1 MRDFTGRTVIVTGA
15 GSGIGRATAVL
26 LATEG
31 AELTLVDV
39 DEQGLAG
46 TGDELEK
53 ASPGSR
59 ALLVTADVSREEE
72 VAGYVRATME
82 TFGRIDGVV
91 NNAGI
96 EGKHG
101 LTEDYGTEELDR
113 VIGVNLVG
121 VHLGMRHTLKIM
133 REQRRGA
140 IVNMAS
146 LAGIRGVA
154 QRAGYVAAKHGVI
167 GLTRSAALEYGRFG
181 IRVNAIAPG
190 GVLTPLVERAMREA
204 GGDNWRELAD
214 AAGTPMGRLGA
225 PEDIAA
231 PVAFLLSPEAAF
243 INGTVL
249 TIDGGQSTAA
259 F

>member
-1 MRDFTGRTVIVTGA
+1 MVRDFTGRTVIVTGA

-53 ASPGSR
+53 TSPGSR

-190 GVLTPLVERAMREA
+190 GVLTPWSSGRCARP
-204 GGDNWRELAD
+204 
-214 AAGTPMGRLGA
+214 AGTTGA
-225 PEDIAA
+225 SSPTPPARPWDGSA
-231 PVAFLLSPEAAF
+231 PRRTSPHPPPSCSPPRRPS
-243 INGTVL
+243 
-249 TIDGGQSTAA
+249 STARS
-259 F
+259 